1 MKMFQDI
8 VNDLNKVQRK
18 ISLLA
23 GFDTFFE
30 RQSDGIT
37 FIKTSN
43 KMKFKIHWSK
53 DGIDDSLF
61 IYGESIEEC
70 QEKTKSEMEKRGLN
84 ERLNNC
90 WSEEIFD

>member
-1 MKMFQDI
+1 
-8 VNDLNKVQRK
+8 
-18 ISLLA
+18 
-23 GFDTFFE
+23 
-30 RQSDGIT
+30 
-37 FIKTSN
+37 
-43 KMKFKIHWSK
+43 MKFKVHWSK
-53 DGIDDSLF
+53 DGLDDSLF